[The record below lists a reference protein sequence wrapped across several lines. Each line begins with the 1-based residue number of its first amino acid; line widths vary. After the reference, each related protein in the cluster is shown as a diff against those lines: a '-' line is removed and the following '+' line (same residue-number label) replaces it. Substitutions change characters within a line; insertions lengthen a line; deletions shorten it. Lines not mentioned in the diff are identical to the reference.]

1 MRGLLGVHRQVG
13 RAGVVA
19 LVQDVLPRLTAV
31 LRPEDAALRART
43 EGVPEC
49 GHVDE
54 VGVAGMDADAGDM
67 AGVLE
72 AEVRPGCAG
81 VVGAVY
87 AVAVGEVDADA
98 RLAHARIHDV
108 GVRLGDGDR
117 ADRGGVEEAVG
128 YVLPVRAAVG
138 GLPDAAADRTEV
150 EDARVD
156 GVTGDGDD
164 PPGTVGPDAPPFEC
178 AFEGFDDGGGGGHYG
193 WHLVCGSGPG
203 IGRPSG
209 GEYITC
215 GVEWRDQCEVRRV
228 QVWSWE
234 QAQR

>member
-1 MRGLLGVHRQVG
+1 
-13 RAGVVA
+13 
-19 LVQDVLPRLTAV
+19 
-31 LRPEDAALRART
+31 
-43 EGVPEC
+43 
-49 GHVDE
+49 
-54 VGVAGMDADAGDM
+54 MDADAGDV

-87 AVAVGEVDADA
+87 AVAVGEVYADA
-98 RLAHARIHDV
+98 GLAHARIHDV

-164 PPGTVGPDAPPFEC
+164 APGPVGPDAPPFER
-178 AFEGFDDGGGGGHYG
+178 AFQGFDGITEGWRSLWLAPCLWESPGH
-193 WHLVCGSGPG
+193 
-203 IGRPSG
+203 
-209 GEYITC
+209 
-215 GVEWRDQCEVRRV
+215 
-228 QVWSWE
+228 
-234 QAQR
+234 A